1 MSDKGLANVLIEKQ
15 WMQYGRQQQAD
26 IILVNYVNIT
36 DCSIHRVRAYGK
48 KTPTKLVD
56 MIQD

>member
-1 MSDKGLANVLIEKQ
+1 
-15 WMQYGRQQQAD
+15 MQYGKQQQAD
-26 IILVNYVNIT
+26 ILLVNYVNIT